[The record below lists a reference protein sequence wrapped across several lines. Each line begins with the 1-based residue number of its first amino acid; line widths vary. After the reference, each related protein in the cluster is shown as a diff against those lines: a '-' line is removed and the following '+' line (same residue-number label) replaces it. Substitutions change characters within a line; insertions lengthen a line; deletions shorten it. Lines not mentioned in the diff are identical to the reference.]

1 MQKIWYGILL
11 ISSVAGCASTNHISR
26 APAVQRTA
34 VADITD
40 ASLAHDYAVERSYR
54 KSPDEPLKLG
64 LALSGGGTKAAM
76 FSHGVLVG
84 LQDAGILQKVDVI
97 SSVSGGGYAAYW
109 YFSKLLAADEQG
121 FPIASIFA
129 DCMPSYWIK
138 NGHNDE
144 NIVVAMKRAVDPKL
158 RENPDPLAST
168 MPECKT
174 PDHYVGSNDP
184 YRWQAHLVR
193 WPDVFGTEPVS
204 HDGSPQGK
212 PEREIRAGLFD
223 GLVIEPITQMFKHQS
238 SIPNLYQWGIERTW
252 GLNPEPRKVG
262 DKWAYS
268 NAARSTASGSL
279 RVSPEKVT
287 WHALRA
293 LYDRS
298 RSTPNDK
305 QLPLWIVN
313 ANSGGKTLDAA
324 DNATR
329 IFEMTAFG
337 SGAEEFGYVNS
348 IDRPPI
354 EDLGTS
360 VRAAAGFADAQGLT
374 GVSRTA
380 VEFLSEI
387 WPGARWGVPVEV
399 ATQTGAIAT
408 PRLSDGGGGENLGL
422 YSLLKRGVKDIIV
435 VDTGQDVTG
444 DMEDICTVKRALG
457 NSVRMDFPTLDKLD
471 RVCAGELAYNVS
483 DWKSSVV
490 RGTVTWYNKDEK
502 PIRESRIWLIKAAWN
517 QRQVINTYKNM
528 KCGNVGEVDCL
539 LTVFY
544 GHNSSV
550 QIHGKNDPQ
559 GFMVFPQ
566 LATAG
571 ATANSSSYLFWGYRE
586 LGRSMAKQL
595 TWDDTRKELR
605 TISRQCIQP
614 AALKRRGSRPYDWDD
629 PKVTEACPSTP

>member
-1 MQKIWYGILL
+1 MRYGALL
-11 ISSVAGCASTNHISR
+11 ISLLAGCASTDHISR
-26 APAVQRTA
+26 APAVKRTA
-34 VADITD
+34 IADITD
-40 ASLAHDYAVERSYR
+40 DSLAHDYGAERSYR
-54 KSPDEPLKLG
+54 KNPDEPLRLG

-76 FSHGVLVG
+76 FSHGVLKG
-84 LQDAGILQKVDVI
+84 LQDAGILQKVDAI

-121 FPIASIFA
+121 FPIGSIFA
-129 DCMPSYWIK
+129 DCMPSYWTKYGDNEK
-138 NGHNDE
+138 NL
-144 NIVVAMKRAVDPKL
+144 VVAMKRAVDPTL
-158 RENPDPLAST
+158 RENPDPLASA
-168 MPECKT
+168 MPECKNA
-174 PDHYVGSNDP
+174 DHYAGPNDP

-204 HDGSPQGK
+204 HDGSPQGR

-252 GLNPEPRKVG
+252 GLNPEPRKG
-262 DKWAYS
+262 ADKWSYS
-268 NAARSTASGSL
+268 NAAMSTDNGPL
-279 RVSPEKVT
+279 RVNSAKVT

-298 RSTPNDK
+298 HSDPNGK
-305 QLPLWIVN
+305 PLPLWIVN

-337 SGAEEFGYVNS
+337 SGAEEFGYVNN
-348 IDRPPI
+348 IDSPPI

-374 GVSRTA
+374 GISRA
-380 VEFLSEI
+380 VVEFLSEI

-399 ATQTGAIAT
+399 ATQTGAIAK

-435 VDTGQDVTG
+435 VDTAQDVTG

-457 NSVRMDFPTLDKLD
+457 NSVKMDFPTLNKLD
-471 RVCAGELAYNVS
+471 KVCSGELAYNVS
-483 DWKSSVV
+483 DWKSPVV
-490 RGTVTWYNKDEK
+490 KGTVTWYKDEK
-502 PIRESRIWLIKAAWN
+502 PVRESRIWLIKAAWN
-517 QRQVINTYKNM
+517 QRQVRKTYNNM

-566 LATAG
+566 LATVG
-571 ATANSSSYLFWGYRE
+571 TTANSSSYLFWGYRE
-586 LGRSMAKQL
+586 LGRSIARQL
-595 TWDDTRKELR
+595 AWDATKGELS
-605 TISRQCIQP
+605 TTSLQCTQL
-614 AALKRRGSRPYDWDD
+614 AAPKRGGSRPYDWDD
-629 PKVTEACPSTP
+629 PKVAVDCPSAR